1 MDWKNPVLV
10 WIIVA
15 VAFFIIEIATPTI
28 FVFACFGVGALC
40 ASLAFWLF
48 GNIWLSWIA
57 FIAVSVIGIIASKP
71 LAEKFAG
78 KSARLANVDAFIG
91 KKGKVTITIDP
102 EKNEGRVM
110 VDREDWRAEA
120 DGRIEQGEVIEVL
133 KVEGTHLYV
142 KKTVSQ

>member
-1 MDWKNPVLV
+1 MVMDWSNPVLV

-15 VAFFIIEIATPTI
+15 VVFFIIEIVTPTI

-40 ASLAFWLF
+40 ASLLSWLF
-48 GNIWLSWIA
+48 GQTWLSWVA
-57 FIAVSVIGIIASKP
+57 FIVVSVVGIIASKP

-78 KSARLANVDAFIG
+78 KSARLAHVDAIIG
-91 KKGKVTITIDP
+91 KKGKVTLTIDP
-102 EKNEGRVM
+102 DKNEGRVV

-120 DGRIEQGEVIEVL
+120 DNRIEQGEIIEVL

-142 KKTVSQ
+142 KKLS

>member
-15 VAFFIIEIATPTI
+15 VAFFIIEIASPTI
-28 FVFACFGVGALC
+28 FVFACFGAGALF

-48 GNIWLSWIA
+48 GNIWLSWII
-57 FIAVSVIGIIASKP
+57 FIAVSVIGVIASKP
-71 LAEKFAG
+71 LSEKYAG
-78 KSARLANVDAFIG
+78 KSARLAHIDAIIG
-91 KKGKVTITIDP
+91 KKGKVTVTIDP
-102 EKNEGRVM
+102 EKNEGRVI

-120 DGRIEQGEVIEVL
+120 DGRIEQGEIIEVL

-142 KKTVSQ
+142 KKVSQ

>member
-1 MDWKNPVLV
+1 MDWSNPIFV

-40 ASLAFWLF
+40 ASLAVWLVDYT
-48 GNIWLSWIA
+48 WLPWIV
-57 FIAVSVIGIIASKP
+57 FITISIVGVIASRP

-78 KSARLANVDAFIG
+78 KSARLAHIDAIIG
-91 KKGKVTITIDP
+91 KKGKVILAIDP
-102 EKNEGRVM
+102 EKDEGRVI

-120 DGRIEQGEVIEVL
+120 DEKIESGEIIEVL

-142 KKTVSQ
+142 KKSS

>member
-1 MDWKNPVLV
+1 MDWNNPVMV

-15 VAFFIIEIATPTI
+15 VAFFIIEIITPG
-28 FVFACFGVGALC
+28 VFMYACFGLGALG
-40 ASLAFWLF
+40 ASLAFKLF
-48 GNIWLSWIA
+48 SNVWLSWIV
-57 FIAVSVIGIIASKP
+57 FIAISVLGIVISRP

-78 KSARLANVDAFIG
+78 KSARLANIDAIIG
-91 KKGKVTITIDP
+91 KKGKVIVTIDP

-120 DGRIEQGEVIEVL
+120 DERIEQGEIIEVL

-142 KKTVSQ
+142 KKSS

>member
-15 VAFFIIEIATPTI
+15 VVFFIVEIATPTI
-28 FVFACFGVGALC
+28 FVFACFGIGALC
-40 ASLAFWLF
+40 ASLVVKLF
-48 GNIWLSWIA
+48 GSIWLSWFV
-57 FIAVSVIGIIASKP
+57 FIAVSVVGIIASKP

-78 KSARLANVDAFIG
+78 KSARVAHIDAIIG
-91 KKGKVTITIDP
+91 KKGKVIVAIDP
-102 EKNEGRVM
+102 EKDEGRVM

-120 DGRIEQGEVIEVL
+120 DGKIEPGEIIEVL

-142 KKTVSQ
+142 KKSS

>member
-1 MDWKNPVLV
+1 MDWNNPVMV

-28 FVFACFGVGALC
+28 FVFACFGIGALC
-40 ASLAFWLF
+40 ASLAFKLF
-48 GNIWLSWIA
+48 GNIWLSWGI
-57 FIAVSVIGIIASKP
+57 FIVVSIIGVIASRP

-78 KSARLANVDAFIG
+78 KSARLAHIDAFIG
-91 KKGKVTITIDP
+91 KKGKVTVTIDP

-120 DGRIEQGEVIEVL
+120 DEKIEQGEIIEVL

-142 KKTVSQ
+142 KKSN

>member
-1 MDWKNPVLV
+1 MDWNNPVMV

-15 VAFFIIEIATPTI
+15 VAFFIIEIVTPTI
-28 FVFACFGVGALC
+28 FVFACFGIGALG
-40 ASLAFWLF
+40 ASLAFKLF
-48 GNIWLSWIA
+48 SNIWLSWIV
-57 FIAVSVIGIIASKP
+57 FIAVSVVGIIASKP

-78 KSARLANVDAFIG
+78 KSARLAHIDAFIG
-91 KKGKVTITIDP
+91 KKGKVTVTIDS

-120 DGRIEQGEVIEVL
+120 DEKIEQGAIIEVL

-142 KKTVSQ
+142 KKSS

>member
-1 MDWKNPVLV
+1 MDWNNPVMI

-15 VAFFIIEIATPTI
+15 VVFFIIEIITPAI
-28 FVFACFGVGALC
+28 FIYACFGVGALL
-40 ASLAFWLF
+40 ASLIFWLF
-48 GNIWLSWIA
+48 GNTWLSWGV
-57 FIAVSVIGIIASKP
+57 FIAVSVIGIIVSRP

-78 KSARLANVDAFIG
+78 KSARLANTDALIG
-91 KKGKVTITIDP
+91 KKGKVIVTLDP

-120 DGRIEQGEVIEVL
+120 DEKIEQGEIIEVL

-142 KKTVSQ
+142 KKSS